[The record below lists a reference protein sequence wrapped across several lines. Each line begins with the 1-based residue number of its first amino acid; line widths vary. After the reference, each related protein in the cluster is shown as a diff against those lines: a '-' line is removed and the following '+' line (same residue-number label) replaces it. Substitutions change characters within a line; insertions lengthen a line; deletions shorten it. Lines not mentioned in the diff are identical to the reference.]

1 LQNIGD
7 IMAKNE
13 LSDDSK
19 STKLTDHIEETVS
32 DEEKIEIT
40 PAVGIKFT
48 FEKKV
53 FKNLTCY
60 FIFRKVKKNR
70 V

>member
-7 IMAKNE
+7 IMVKNE

-32 DEEKIEIT
+32 DEEEIEVT
-40 PAVGIKFT
+40 APVGIEFT

-53 FKNLTCY
+53 FKNSTS
-60 FIFRKVKKNR
+60 
-70 V
+70 

>member
-32 DEEKIEIT
+32 DEEEIEIT
-40 PAVGIKFT
+40 PAVGIGFT

-53 FKNLTCY
+53 F
-60 FIFRKVKKNR
+60 
-70 V
+70 

>member
-32 DEEKIEIT
+32 DEEEIEVT
-40 PAVGIKFT
+40 PAVGIGFT

-53 FKNLTCY
+53 FKNSTS
-60 FIFRKVKKNR
+60 
-70 V
+70 